1 MVKLVPDRT
10 GRFRMRPY
18 FTADELDRNCE
29 RIIKDHL
36 KKRHGGVMFPVT
48 TDDLQVLIEAEAQ
61 ELDLYA
67 DLSFEGPAIEGATYF
82 QPAAKPIVKISRKL
96 STAAR
101 RENRLRTTLAH
112 EFAHVHYHDL
122 LFQKQFSGGRNGLVS
137 KVLCLETR
145 PDDPP
150 LVDWMEWQASY
161 ISSSLLMPITP
172 LLDRV
177 AKAQGRRIWH
187 SVPANTDQA
196 DELCA
201 TIASIF
207 QVSEIAAQVRL
218 STLSV
223 LMAAAPRNR
232 TLR

>member
-10 GRFRMRPY
+10 GRFRMRPFY
-18 FTADELDRNCE
+18 AADELDRSCE
-29 RIIKDHL
+29 RIITDHL
-36 KKRHGGVMFPVT
+36 KKRHGGVTFPVT

-67 DLSFEGPAIEGATYF
+67 DLATEGPDIEGATYF

-96 STAAR
+96 STATR

-112 EFAHVHYHDL
+112 EFAHVHYHDP
-122 LFQKQFSGGRNGLVS
+122 LFQNQFSYGDDLIS
-137 KVLCLETR
+137 KVLCLDTR
-145 PDDPP
+145 PNYPP
-150 LVDWMEWQASY
+150 RVDWMEWQASY

-172 LLDRV
+172 LLGQI
-177 AKAQGRRIWH
+177 AQIQGRRTWH
-187 SVPANTDQA
+187 PVDSDTEDA
-196 DELCA
+196 DDLCA
-201 TIASIF
+201 AIASIF

-223 LMAAAPRNR
+223 LAAARSHSR
-232 TLR
+232 VRC